1 MLLSIIIPAYN
12 AGQFIEE
19 AVVSILKQ
27 PFLDYEIIIV
37 NDGSKDN
44 TLEIINNLKN
54 RYKNIK
60 VLDQKNSGASVA
72 RNNGLKSAAGE
83 YIYFI
88 DADDTLVENCLK
100 DITDVLINKKP
111 DVLIGLYKMYN
122 LDTNEVIIERDSLI
136 SNEMING
143 KDIEEVISVLNKYRL
158 SSCPWRYF
166 IKRQLIL
173 DNNLF
178 FIENSFVEDA
188 IWVPMLLTSAN
199 SFWLNDKVFYN
210 YKIHNNSVST
220 TKSFKFYEDALY
232 GCKVLYDYSLKLE
245 SNKQVLVFSY
255 YMMLLVGVMQDYD
268 YLKEDE
274 KKVID
279 EYFESNKKSIKHA
292 SSAIKPLSM
301 AMLVFNP
308 KHVLLLLGRYLK
320 RKNRL
325 A

>member
-12 AGQFIEE
+12 AGKFIEE

-72 RNNGLKSAAGE
+72 RNNGLKSSAGE

-245 SNKQVLVFSY
+245 RNKQVLVFSY

-301 AMLVFNP
+301 AMLVFSP

>member
-12 AGQFIEE
+12 AGKFIEE

-100 DITDVLINKKP
+100 DITDVLIDKKP

-122 LDTNEVIIERDSLI
+122 LDTNEVIIEKDSLI

-143 KDIEEVISVLNKYRL
+143 KDIEEAISVLNKYRL

-245 SNKQVLVFSY
+245 RNKQVLVFSY

-279 EYFESNKKSIKHA
+279 EYFRSNKKSIKHA

>member
-12 AGQFIEE
+12 AGKFIEE

>member
-12 AGQFIEE
+12 AGKFIEE

-100 DITDVLINKKP
+100 DITDVLIDKKP

-122 LDTNEVIIERDSLI
+122 LDTNEVIIEKDSLI

-143 KDIEEVISVLNKYRL
+143 KDIEEAISVLNKYRL